1 MRIIQKPTITPIFA
15 YTACY
20 SSFKSQ
26 DIRDK
31 FNTISAFIG
40 SQSTLYDQNASSGS
54 LYIFK
59 PHRIV
64 FNPISKEEMVNL
76 YEKNMVQN
84 QAGRK
89 IYDELKSLA
98 PLNKCPFCGVG
109 QVSTLDHYLP
119 KDKFPTFAV
128 LPYNLVACCS
138 DCNKGKLSSYSTSQD
153 SQVLHPYYDDFTQ
166 EQWLFAK
173 VLQPLKVE
181 FYVVPPLCWNQ
192 INKDRVKAHFESY
205 KLQSKFSNETLTAL
219 AYLKASFELRN
230 NNVQDI
236 IRELELQF
244 NTHKNLHLN
253 SWETAMYQ
261 ALYQDLWYC
270 SGGFLTV

>member
-59 PHRIV
+59 PHTIV

-76 YEKNMVQN
+76 YEQNMVRN

-98 PLNKCPFCGVG
+98 LLSRCPFCGVG

-119 KDKFPTFAV
+119 KDKFPTFSV
-128 LPYNLVACCS
+128 LPYNLVACCK
-138 DCNKGKLSSYSTSQD
+138 DCNTGKLTSYSTSPNT
-153 SQVLHPYYDDFTQ
+153 QVLHPYYDNFTQ
-166 EQWLFAK
+166 EQWLFAE
-173 VLQPLKVE
+173 VLQPLKIKFDVK
-181 FYVVPPLCWNQ
+181 PPANWTQ
-192 INKDRVKAHFESY
+192 IDKDRVKAHFDCY
-205 KLQSKFSNETLTAL
+205 KLEKRFTIEASDAL
-219 AYLKASFELRN
+219 ANLKASFELRN
-230 NNVQDI
+230 NNVRDI